1 MRDFFKKGGGRSKG
15 KSSAPTPPPGSFST
29 SGRQAA
35 VLYAVQSKKKGATDV
50 YTMWKKAVEAR
61 GGNPTQRLEQF
72 MLNDLQLMAGMPA
85 PVAEGNPTTGEA
97 TNGGVN
103 LGMFGEQL
111 EAQAQELPTGLGSF
125 DKAAAKVQDA
135 YASVEIA
142 TQLSEQVT
150 QLAARFTQIIAH
162 NTTAMEE
169 ITNKYAELATRLEGA
184 PDFRQWATML
194 TELNQRV
201 QTLEITMKSAVETL
215 NQIADNFNKAVETL
229 NAYQKTITDAI
240 VGRLQQY
247 IDNAVAN
254 LLNELSQRL
263 QPQAFTEQQ
272 AQTIAQLVV
281 DLLIKRKVAR

>member
-1 MRDFFKKGGGRSKG
+1 
-15 KSSAPTPPPGSFST
+15 
-29 SGRQAA
+29 
-35 VLYAVQSKKKGATDV
+35 
-50 YTMWKKAVEAR
+50 
-61 GGNPTQRLEQF
+61 
-72 MLNDLQLMAGMPA
+72 
-85 PVAEGNPTTGEA
+85 
-97 TNGGVN
+97 
-103 LGMFGEQL
+103 
-111 EAQAQELPTGLGSF
+111 
-125 DKAAAKVQDA
+125 
-135 YASVEIA
+135 
-142 TQLSEQVT
+142 VT

-162 NTTAMEE
+162 NTAAMEE

-215 NQIADNFNKAVETL
+215 NQIAENFNKAVETL

-254 LLNELSQRL
+254 LLNEISQRL

>member
-1 MRDFFKKGGGRSKG
+1 
-15 KSSAPTPPPGSFST
+15 
-29 SGRQAA
+29 
-35 VLYAVQSKKKGATDV
+35 
-50 YTMWKKAVEAR
+50 
-61 GGNPTQRLEQF
+61 
-72 MLNDLQLMAGMPA
+72 
-85 PVAEGNPTTGEA
+85 
-97 TNGGVN
+97 
-103 LGMFGEQL
+103 
-111 EAQAQELPTGLGSF
+111 
-125 DKAAAKVQDA
+125 VQDA

-263 QPQAFTEQQ
+263 QLQALTEQQ
-272 AQTIAQLVV
+272 AQAIAQLVV